1 MKQKIRNCVT
11 VLVKENVKIHATTS
25 LPDITTP
32 HIMTKN
38 YNQPQTG
45 KTMGLEYA
53 NNRLTEQCSGKIA
66 YTTTAQCKKN
76 IPKPT
81 YRFLHEELQ
90 LTCFSTFQKCT

>member
-1 MKQKIRNCVT
+1 
-11 VLVKENVKIHATTS
+11 
-25 LPDITTP
+25 
-32 HIMTKN
+32 
-38 YNQPQTG
+38 
-45 KTMGLEYA
+45 MGLEYA